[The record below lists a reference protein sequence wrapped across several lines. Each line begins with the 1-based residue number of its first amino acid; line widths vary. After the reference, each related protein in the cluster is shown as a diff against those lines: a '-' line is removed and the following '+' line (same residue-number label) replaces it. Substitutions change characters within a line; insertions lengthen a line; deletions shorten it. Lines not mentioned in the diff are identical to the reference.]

1 MKAGIAFLVLAYVLS
16 QFYRAFLAVITP
28 VLAVDIGATP
38 QSLATAS
45 GVWFAIF
52 AAMQIPVG
60 IALDRIGPRLTSSVL
75 LLVGGAG
82 GAVVFALASDVRDI
96 QIAMGLIG
104 LGCSPV
110 LMASYY
116 IFARVYSPT
125 IFATLAGVTIG
136 IGSMGNLAAATPMAW
151 AVESFGWRETVWA
164 LAIVTGL
171 VALAMALLVKDPAK
185 PAGDQKGSLMD
196 LLRIPALWLI
206 LPLMFVGYAPSAGV
220 RGLWIGPYMGDVYGL
235 TVAQIGTV
243 SLLMGIAMVAGS
255 FAYGPLDRFFGTR
268 KWVILIGNLLGA
280 FACLAIWAAP
290 ESSVVTATIL
300 VAALGLFGAS
310 FPALVAHGRSFFPPH
325 LVGRGVTLMNL
336 FGIGGV
342 GVMQFASAPFF
353 TVLSGTMTPA
363 AAYGA
368 LFGVFGIAVLIGCAI
383 YVFSEDRID

>member
-16 QFYRAFLAVITP
+16 QFYRAFLAVMAP
-28 VLAVDIGATP
+28 VLASDIGATP

-45 GVWFAIF
+45 GVWFAVF
-52 AAMQIPVG
+52 AAVQIPVG
-60 IALDRIGPRLTSSVL
+60 IALDRIGPRLTASVL
-75 LLVGGAG
+75 LLFGGAG
-82 GAVVFALASDVRDI
+82 GAALFATATDVRDV

-110 LMASYY
+110 LMATYY
-116 IFARVYSPT
+116 IFARVYSAA

-136 IGSMGNLAAATPMAW
+136 IGSMGNLAAATPLAW
-151 AVESFGWRETVWA
+151 AVGAVGWRETVWGLA
-164 LAIVTGL
+164 LVTGL
-171 VALAMALLVKDPAK
+171 VAMALFLLIKDPVK
-185 PAGDQKGSLMD
+185 PEGDQKGSLMD

-206 LPLMFVGYAPSAGV
+206 FPLMFVGYAPSAGV
-220 RGLWIGPYMGDVYGL
+220 RGLWVGPYMGDVFGL

-243 SLLMGIAMVAGS
+243 SLIMGVAMVAGS

-268 KWVILIGNLLGA
+268 KWVILIGNLLGS
-280 FACLAIWAAP
+280 FACLAIWAVP
-290 ESSVVTATIL
+290 ESSILTATIL
-300 VAALGLFGAS
+300 VAALGFLGAS

-342 GVMQFASAPFF
+342 GVMQFVSAPFF
-353 TVLSGTMTPA
+353 TTLSGTMALP

-368 LFGVFGIAVLIGCAI
+368 LFGVFGLAVLIGCAI
-383 YVFSEDRID
+383 YLFSEDRLD

>member
-16 QFYRAFLAVITP
+16 QFYRAFLAVMAP
-28 VLAVDIGATP
+28 VLASDIGATP

-45 GVWFAIF
+45 GVWFAVF
-52 AAMQIPVG
+52 AAVQIPVG
-60 IALDRIGPRLTSSVL
+60 IALDRIGPRLTASVL
-75 LLVGGAG
+75 LLFGGAG
-82 GAVVFALASDVRDI
+82 GAALFATATDVRDV

-110 LMASYY
+110 LMATYY
-116 IFARVYSPT
+116 IFARVYSAA

-136 IGSMGNLAAATPMAW
+136 IGSMGNLAAATPLAW
-151 AVESFGWRETVWA
+151 AVGAVGWRETVWGLA
-164 LAIVTGL
+164 LVTGL
-171 VALAMALLVKDPAK
+171 VAMALFLLIKDPVK
-185 PAGDQKGSLMD
+185 PEGDQKGSLMD

-206 LPLMFVGYAPSAGV
+206 FPLMFVGYAPSAGV
-220 RGLWIGPYMGDVYGL
+220 RGLWVGPYMGDVFGL

-243 SLLMGIAMVAGS
+243 SLIMGVAMVAGS

-268 KWVILIGNLLGA
+268 KWVILIGNLLGS
-280 FACLAIWAAP
+280 FACLAIWAVP
-290 ESSVVTATIL
+290 ESSILTATIL
-300 VAALGLFGAS
+300 VAALGLLGAS
-310 FPALVAHGRSFFPPH
+310 FPALVAHGRSFFPSH

-353 TVLSGTMTPA
+353 TALSGTMALP

-368 LFGVFGIAVLIGCAI
+368 LFGVFGLAVLIGCAI
-383 YVFSEDRID
+383 YLFSEDRLD

>member
-16 QFYRAFLAVITP
+16 QFYRAFLAVMAP
-28 VLAVDIGATP
+28 VLEIDIGATP

-60 IALDRIGPRLTSSVL
+60 IALDRIGPRLTASVL

-82 GAVVFALASDVRDI
+82 GAAVFALASDVRDI

-116 IFARVYSPT
+116 IFARVYSPA

-136 IGSMGNLAAATPMAW
+136 VGSMGNLAAATPMAW
-151 AVESFGWRETVWA
+151 AVEAFGWRETVWA

-171 VALAMALLVKDPAK
+171 VALALVLLVKDPAK
-185 PAGDQKGSLMD
+185 PEGDQKGSLMD

-220 RGLWIGPYMGDVYGL
+220 RGLWIGPYMGDVFGL

-353 TVLSGTMTPA
+353 SALSGTMAPA

-368 LFGVFGIAVLIGCAI
+368 LFGVFGVAVLIGCAI
-383 YVFSEDRID
+383 YLFSEDRID

>member
-16 QFYRAFLAVITP
+16 QFYRAFLAVMAP
-28 VLAVDIGATP
+28 VLASDIGATP

-45 GVWFAIF
+45 GVWFAVF

-60 IALDRIGPRLTSSVL
+60 IALDRIGPRLTASVL

-82 GAVVFALASDVRDI
+82 GAALFATAADVRDV

-110 LMASYY
+110 LMATYY
-116 IFARVYSPT
+116 IFARVYSAA

-151 AVESFGWRETVWA
+151 AVEAVGWRETVWGLA
-164 LAIVTGL
+164 LVTGL
-171 VALAMALLVKDPAK
+171 VALALFLLIKDPAK
-185 PAGDQKGSLMD
+185 PEGDQKGSLMD

-206 LPLMFVGYAPSAGV
+206 FPLMFVGYAPSAGV
-220 RGLWIGPYMGDVYGL
+220 RGLWVGPYVGDVFDL
-235 TVAQIGTV
+235 TVAEIGTV
-243 SLLMGIAMVAGS
+243 SLIMGVAMVVGS

-280 FACLAIWAAP
+280 FACLAIWAVP
-290 ESSVVTATIL
+290 ESSILTATVL

-342 GVMQFASAPFF
+342 GVMQFTSAPFF
-353 TVLSGTMTPA
+353 TALSGTMALP

-368 LFGVFGIAVLIGCAI
+368 LFGVFGLAVLIGCAI
-383 YVFSEDRID
+383 YLFSEDRLD